1 MLSIILGAV
10 AAAGSIVGGAVKSH
24 NSRVAAQ
31 RQQAELDR
39 QKAENEAIYN
49 RRYYE
54 DVTMRAD
61 NQRII
66 NQARA
71 ALQRNSTAAAGQA
84 AVMGATNA
92 TSAAMKEANN
102 AALSNVVSGIA
113 ASAAQQKLNAE
124 DNYINRNTAIGN
136 MQNNVDMQR
145 TEAANAAIDGAVD
158 GMNSLAEAYISGKS
172 DVESNKASNDFSKK
186 ASNGFVSSS
195 GNVVGNHAV
204 QKHLSAADVKAQQQ
218 LNPAKRLAE
227 MVNKRNTENTRSLAS
242 ALFK

>member
-39 QKAENEAIYN
+39 QKAENEAIYK

-71 ALQRNSTAAAGQA
+71 ALPVRRGPGRCWSFRIRPLQS
-84 AVMGATNA
+84 
-92 TSAAMKEANN
+92 
-102 AALSNVVSGIA
+102 
-113 ASAAQQKLNAE
+113 
-124 DNYINRNTAIGN
+124 
-136 MQNNVDMQR
+136 
-145 TEAANAAIDGAVD
+145 
-158 GMNSLAEAYISGKS
+158 
-172 DVESNKASNDFSKK
+172 
-186 ASNGFVSSS
+186 
-195 GNVVGNHAV
+195 
-204 QKHLSAADVKAQQQ
+204 
-218 LNPAKRLAE
+218 
-227 MVNKRNTENTRSLAS
+227 
-242 ALFK
+242 